1 MHQQQERTESNAWE
15 ILEMMGNDQTK
26 LKASDLTVLLTWNQ
40 QAKVASMKKEENL
53 SEWLRIVEQKKVPPT
68 SKKWIN
74 DDNQKLE
81 EAKSDIVEM
90 AHT

>member
-1 MHQQQERTESNAWE
+1 
-15 ILEMMGNDQTK
+15 
-26 LKASDLTVLLTWNQ
+26 
-40 QAKVASMKKEENL
+40 MKKEENL

-74 DDNQKLE
+74 DNNQNLE

>member
-53 SEWLRIVEQKKVPPT
+53 SAWLGIVEQKKVPPT

>member
-26 LKASDLTVLLTWNQ
+26 LKASDLTVFLTWNQ

-53 SEWLRIVEQKKVPPT
+53 SAWLGIVEQKKVPPT

-74 DDNQKLE
+74 DNNQNLE
-81 EAKSDIVEM
+81 EAKLEIVEM